1 MEGQLQRPLGGGGW
15 WSESVREETP
25 TEHTDSDTHTQRER
39 NTHRTHP
46 RESVRGCERA
56 LAKGN
61 AKQVKVKGQRP
72 DAKGHCQRTV
82 AAVRAR

>member
-1 MEGQLQRPLGGGGW
+1 M
-15 WSESVREETP
+15 REETP

-46 RESVRGCERA
+46 MESVRGCERA

-61 AKQVKVKGQRP
+61 ATKVKVKGQRP